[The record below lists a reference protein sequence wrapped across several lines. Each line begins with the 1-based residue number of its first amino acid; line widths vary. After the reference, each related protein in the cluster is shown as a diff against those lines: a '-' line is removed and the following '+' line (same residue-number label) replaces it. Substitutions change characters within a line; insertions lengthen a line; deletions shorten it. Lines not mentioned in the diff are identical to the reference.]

1 MLLCLSDQRLP
12 GKDGRLAVMCTHL
25 TFPHSRYDERSRE
38 AQILAC
44 LDACERHANLLQ
56 AQAKFNPDNGK
67 LCMVNLSAN
76 MESKKP
82 SAAEYDISKLS
93 IREATPLDILASIE
107 VHKAAFGPEEGE
119 VIAKLVEDLHQDD
132 TARPLLSLVASIGDK
147 VVGHVLFTN
156 AWLAPASTAKAVIL
170 APLAVHPDLQRQGVG
185 AKLIADGLRRLREG
199 AVDLATYEIKPENAG
214 AWMVQEL
221 QAGALDKFHGKVQC
235 AASSGLPLI
244 LAGDLNGPSGDKV
257 GLRLVQADFHNV
269 WDEVKSAPCQIT
281 HCDHRGNQFTSDHI
295 WLRQPA
301 RAAFE
306 TESATLLP
314 EDTPDTTPMSR
325 PSPGQAQRGPLLP
338 QTFEDWC
345 NLSDHR
351 PLMAELRW
359 RLGGE

>member
-1 MLLCLSDQRLP
+1 MVKRRSGLALVGITVMAGGPTTPVLSILTWNTLAPVYFRVSRSTEAKAPVVAKSRGERICATLASLKADVICLQEHWFDHEHQRLYEQLAAQLGYRYESLQRSGWNCDGRSEDGIAILVKSANLRIESRHDVHFHDYGIPQDRVAMLLCLSDQRLP

-44 LDACERHANLLQ
+44 LDACERHA
-56 AQAKFNPDNGK
+56 
-67 LCMVNLSAN
+67 
-76 MESKKP
+76 
-82 SAAEYDISKLS
+82 
-93 IREATPLDILASIE
+93 
-107 VHKAAFGPEEGE
+107 
-119 VIAKLVEDLHQDD
+119 
-132 TARPLLSLVASIGDK
+132 
-147 VVGHVLFTN
+147 
-156 AWLAPASTAKAVIL
+156 
-170 APLAVHPDLQRQGVG
+170 
-185 AKLIADGLRRLREG
+185 
-199 AVDLATYEIKPENAG
+199 
-214 AWMVQEL
+214 
-221 QAGALDKFHGKVQC
+221 
-235 AASSGLPLI
+235 SGLPLI

-257 GLRLVQADFHNV
+257 GLRLVQADFQNV

-359 RLGGE
+359 RLGAE